1 MSGKLN
7 PRILHIASGD
17 LWAGAEVQMYTLV
30 ASLSA
35 LGVSVCTVIL
45 NEGILAN
52 KLREAGIEV
61 VVLDETKLNGG
72 RILVKLIQIIRNQ
85 RPDVIHTHRMKE
97 NILGSCA
104 ALIAGNIPSLRSV
117 HGVLKQP
124 PRFHI
129 PKQIFYFLNRFTGRF
144 MQKSIIS
151 VSKPLTEI
159 LVKDFPRSKIRII
172 ENGVDADD
180 IRERAGK
187 LVGDQKEG
195 RFKVGIVGRLVSV
208 KRIDIVINAARY
220 LIKES
225 ISNGIEFYVIGEGP
239 LREEW
244 ESLSKESGT
253 EKIVHFMG
261 HQDDI
266 LSHIQG
272 LDALMMT
279 SNYEGLPMVLLEAM
293 VLRVP
298 VIAHKTG
305 GIPGLLDQ
313 GECGILIDHQ
323 NPAAYAEATVQ
334 LKEDL
339 ELRAQIVEN
348 AYIRVTSKYSA
359 KKNAE
364 GCLSEYIS
372 IMN

>member
-1 MSGKLN
+1 
-7 PRILHIASGD
+7 
-17 LWAGAEVQMYTLV
+17 MYTLV

-35 LGVSVCTVIL
+35 LGVTVSAVIL

-72 RILVKLIQIIRNQ
+72 RILVKLIQVIRSQ

-124 PRFHI
+124 PNFHI

-151 VSKPLTEI
+151 VSKPLTKI

-172 ENGVDADD
+172 ENGVDVED
-180 IRERAGK
+180 IRKRVGK
-187 LVGDQKEG
+187 LLDDQKEG
-195 RFKVGIVGRLVSV
+195 WFKVGIVGRLVSV
-208 KRIDIVINAARY
+208 KRIDIVINTARY
-220 LIKES
+220 LINES
-225 ISNGIEFYVIGEGP
+225 INNDIEFYVIGEGP
-239 LREEW
+239 LREDW

-266 LSHIQG
+266 LSHIQR

-293 VLRVP
+293 ALRVP
-298 VIAHKTG
+298 VIAHKIG

-313 GECGILIDHQ
+313 GKCGILIDHQ
-323 NPAAYAEATVQ
+323 DPAEYAQAIVQ

-348 AYIRVTSKYSA
+348 AFVRVTSKYSA